1 MKHIQIFGRHVKHCL
16 ETNLHTKH
24 LYYKEE
30 KILKTSAF
38 ALKYWKGEKI
48 KPKVRNKG
56 VKKIIAEI
64 SEVGNRKTIEKLNA
78 PKKCF
83 FV

>member
-1 MKHIQIFGRHVKHCL
+1 M
-16 ETNLHTKH
+16 
-24 LYYKEE
+24 
-30 KILKTSAF
+30 KTSAF
-38 ALKYWKGEKI
+38 ALRYWKGEKI